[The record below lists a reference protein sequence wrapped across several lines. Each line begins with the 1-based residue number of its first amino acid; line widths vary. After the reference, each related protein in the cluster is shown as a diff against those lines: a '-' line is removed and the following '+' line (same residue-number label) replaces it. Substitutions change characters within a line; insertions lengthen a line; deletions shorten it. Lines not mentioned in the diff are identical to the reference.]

1 MYFMGA
7 YRKAGRKWATAC
19 AYHSQRKRRPLMQM
33 QSLNVRPHEIEV
45 HRQSNGAEGYILA
58 HIENTLIAGALLRL
72 DVHCADTHEPIRI
85 ELRRGNAEH
94 DGLKRGDRVCV
105 RTIKE
110 RVFVERRRR
119 ALGG

>member
-1 MYFMGA
+1 
-7 YRKAGRKWATAC
+7 
-19 AYHSQRKRRPLMQM
+19 MQM

-110 RVFVERRRR
+110 RAFAERRRR